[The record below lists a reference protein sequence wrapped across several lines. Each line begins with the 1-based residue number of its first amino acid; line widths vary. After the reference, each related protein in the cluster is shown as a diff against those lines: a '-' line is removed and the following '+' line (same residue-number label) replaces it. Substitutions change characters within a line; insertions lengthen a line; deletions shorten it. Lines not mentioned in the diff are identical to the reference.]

1 LELLVDGMLS
11 LKWSNYFLDPLLS
24 LINLRF
30 KEMDTASTG
39 FMTNSIP
46 LPPFLHFLSPP
57 LPLSESYLPVIHSFA
72 DEDDLA
78 VGPTIK
84 KKIMMVCVI
93 GGISFLEV
101 AAMRYLS
108 NEPSFPYTIL
118 IATTALVNGRTFL
131 ESLSHQF

>member
-1 LELLVDGMLS
+1 
-11 LKWSNYFLDPLLS
+11 
-24 LINLRF
+24 
-30 KEMDTASTG
+30 MDTASTG